1 MLLAWKNYFILCTYK
16 CGAMCVA
23 VERVHILTRYTHRNT
38 KLVNWIVEENIF
50 FWDLFPSKSIN
61 IFLNF
66 HVIKQNKNEMKKECL
81 CTFCYVHS
89 IL

>member
-23 VERVHILTRYTHRNT
+23 IERVHILTRYTHRNT

-50 FWDLFPSKSIN
+50 F
-61 IFLNF
+61 
-66 HVIKQNKNEMKKECL
+66 
-81 CTFCYVHS
+81 
-89 IL
+89 